1 MEKVIAELIK
11 ASDNND
17 TEKVISL
24 TNELMEVLDNVTLN
38 K

>member
-17 TEKVISL
+17 TEKVIIL